1 MTTISAESVL
11 ASVLAADPTGRNR
24 IDTLLLRYPRWIHS
38 EFMTHRVFSRNA
50 SSSRAIPVERL
61 IQSAIDDPAVP
72 LHWGGN
78 QKGMQAAAE
87 LDEFVEVTD
96 LQMALAN
103 SPYDQSGE
111 FTGCVE
117 ETTSVPREAA
127 WLFARDRA
135 VQAARGF
142 ADAGYHKQLVNRLLE
157 PFTHITVVVTATDWD
172 NFIQLRNHPDA
183 EPHMQLLA
191 RAIMQARGEA
201 VVQRLRPNEWHLP
214 FADGRVQ
221 HTTELT
227 TELGKALALS
237 VACCAS
243 TSYRTVEG
251 FDMTMERARALFDR
265 LAHATPPHASP
276 FEHQAMADVHRI
288 DRGWVGRDR
297 RGNFCPG
304 WVQYRQIMNEIQHIH
319 TTYGDEDDGA

>member
-11 ASVLAADPTGRNR
+11 ASALAADPTGRNR

-38 EFMTHRVFSRNA
+38 EFMTHRAFSRNA

-78 QKGMQAAAE
+78 QKGMQAGEEIDTYVDIKKPLALPDLKGGAD
-87 LDEFVEVTD
+87 LDWWFD
-96 LQMALAN
+96 RMA
-103 SPYDQSGE
+103 P
-111 FTGCVE
+111 
-117 ETTSVPREAA
+117 EAA
-127 WLFARDRA
+127 WLMARDQA
-135 VQAARGF
+135 VTMARGF

-191 RAIMQARGEA
+191 QAIMKARGEA

-214 FADGRVQ
+214 FVNVTDEDGLQ
-221 HTTELT
+221 NY
-227 TELGKALALS
+227 ALLSGQALENAQKLS
-237 VACCAS
+237 VARCAS

-276 FEHQAMADVHRI
+276 FEHQARADVHRI
-288 DRGWVGRDR
+288 DRGWVFLG
-297 RGNFCPG
+297 F
-304 WVQYRQIMNEIQHIH
+304 
-319 TTYGDEDDGA
+319 